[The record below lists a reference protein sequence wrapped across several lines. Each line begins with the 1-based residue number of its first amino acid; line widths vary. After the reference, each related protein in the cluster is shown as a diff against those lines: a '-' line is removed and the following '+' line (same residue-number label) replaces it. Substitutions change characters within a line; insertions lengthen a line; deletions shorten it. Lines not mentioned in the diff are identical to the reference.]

1 MMSRFKLAPPL
12 APNTPEWLLTITTI
26 LIIIACMAGPVY
38 GFILDRKYTGPYTL
52 RAASSKQK
60 WRWAAMTAFWPSL
73 FIPFIGLVA
82 PLLSPYPDQWP
93 AFPLLCSG
101 AWLVAFPAGV
111 LYKRLNMELA
121 LRSYHKTNDLVKA
134 GVFKYGLL
142 SRLIGWNK
150 WLLGAELKRF
160 YAEGYPENGDIETQ
174 EESYLAAG
182 LTKAIRTSEDT
193 DLQRGRAWTKA
204 ARGRLI
210 VTFDRLLFRATPRFA
225 RLYSPESGLPAFG
238 DFSISISD
246 IEHAVLIQTRQDSSG
261 LLVLKIATAHGY
273 WYQFGLNYDPV
284 WETSLPFPITKQFSK
299 LKWSRH
305 SIWVRAW
312 RALCLLAVAFIIILV
327 VYLGLR

>member
-1 MMSRFKLAPPL
+1 MISPFKLAPPL
-12 APNTPEWLLTITTI
+12 APNTPEWLLAVKII
-26 LIIIACMAGPVY
+26 LTMIACIAGPVY

-52 RAASSKQK
+52 LAASSKQK
-60 WRWAAMTAFWPSL
+60 WRWAAMITFWPSL
-73 FIPFIGLVA
+73 LILFIGLVA

-93 AFPLLCSG
+93 AFPLICFG
-101 AWLVAFPAGV
+101 TWLVVFPAGV
-111 LYKRLNMELA
+111 LYKRLNMELT

-134 GVFKYGLL
+134 GTFKYGLL

-150 WLLGAELKRF
+150 WLLGAELKKF
-160 YAEGYPENGDIETQ
+160 YEEGYPENGDIKTQ

-204 ARGRLI
+204 ARGRLT
-210 VTFDRLLFRATPRFA
+210 VTFDRLLFRAALRSA
-225 RLYSPESGLPAFG
+225 ELYSPESGLPVFE
-238 DFSISISD
+238 DFSIPISD
-246 IEHAVLIQTRQDSSG
+246 IKHAVLIQTRQDSSG
-261 LLVLKIATAHGY
+261 PLVLKIATADGY

-299 LKWSRH
+299 LKWSRY
-305 SIWVRAW
+305 SIWVRVW
-312 RALCLLAVAFIIILV
+312 RVLCLLAVVFVIILV